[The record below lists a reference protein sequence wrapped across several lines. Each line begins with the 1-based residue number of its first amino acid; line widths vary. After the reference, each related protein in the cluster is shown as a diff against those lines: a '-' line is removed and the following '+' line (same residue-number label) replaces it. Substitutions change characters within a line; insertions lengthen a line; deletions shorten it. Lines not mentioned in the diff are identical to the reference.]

1 MNVCN
6 CPKCKAP
13 YERHPLDPVAQELC
27 PACRN
32 AASWDEI
39 KDMLAAASSQSAR
52 GNQVPAA
59 VRQSRVAP
67 A

>member
-39 KDMLAAASSQSAR
+39 KEMLAAASRQPRS
-52 GNQVPAA
+52 NPVPAA
-59 VRQSRVAP
+59 VRQNRVAP